1 MASPISSSKAAPR
14 SRKIT
19 RDPERAQERILTAA
33 MEEFADKGFAG
44 ARVDGIARRARIN
57 KRMLYHYFGN
67 KEDLFRAILQRK
79 LTERAGWL
87 AQAPADLTESLPFWF
102 ERACGDLNW
111 IRLLQWEALQS
122 GGGLLIDE
130 KTRLANIKN
139 SIAMMERLQQEG
151 RLAPDLDPRHA
162 LLAVAGLNIFPLAF
176 PQITRLIT
184 GLAPTDPEFQK
195 ARKAFLRRFAEAF
208 KPRPAAK

>member
-1 MASPISSSKAAPR
+1 MVESTSRPESSPR
-14 SRKIT
+14 SRKTT
-19 RDPERAQERILTAA
+19 RDPQRAQERILTAA
-33 MEEFADKGFAG
+33 MAEFAAKGFAG

-67 KEDLFRAILQRK
+67 KEDLFHAILQRK

-87 AQAPADLTESLPFWF
+87 AKAPADLTESLPLWF
-102 ERACGDLNW
+102 ELACGDMNW

-130 KTRLANIKN
+130 KTRMANIEN
-139 SIAMMERLQQEG
+139 SVALMKRLQQEG
-151 RLAPDLDPRHA
+151 RLAPDLDPRHT
-162 LLAVAGLNIFPLAF
+162 LLTVASLNIFPLAF

-184 GLAPTDPEFQK
+184 GLAPTDPEFVK
-195 ARKAFLRRFAEAF
+195 VRKEFLRRFAEAF
-208 KPRPAAK
+208 KPRPSAR